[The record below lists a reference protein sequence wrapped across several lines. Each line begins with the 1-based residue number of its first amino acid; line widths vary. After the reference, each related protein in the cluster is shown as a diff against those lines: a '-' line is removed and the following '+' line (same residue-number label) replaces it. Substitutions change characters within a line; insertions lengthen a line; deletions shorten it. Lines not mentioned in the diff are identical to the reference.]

1 MNVTDKKY
9 LIGFLIFVISFISL
23 EFIAY
28 SFAEDQYISSISYDE
43 RQIDVELEF
52 SSKNSIN
59 DNKLMSITFFDK
71 TKQENVKNLTFFM
84 TITNGNSQILKE
96 YFYVNDEKLE
106 IYVLPDI
113 ENKLLIKGNQQY
125 NFDAYIM
132 TPSAPIQIEG
142 PFLIQD
148 EKYTIILKF
157 KTIDNLENI
166 VSHLE
171 PIEFEIDV
179 NKMKF
184 KNNENFKNN
193 LSNERSSIN
202 FLEVEANQKATLNN
216 FGFRGQDIEPENLEQ
231 KLRIFLLGGSTMYGT
246 GATSDDTT
254 ISGHLNQIIIDSF
267 SSKQFEI
274 INAGIQGIN
283 SDVEKQVL
291 EKDIIPLNPDY
302 VIVFDGWNDLQ
313 KDHSPTVIYKNWK
326 FMCELGNK
334 HGFETSIILQPI
346 AGFGEKSL
354 SERERYFAEKAVDE
368 FGTKLISKIS
378 IYQEYKS
385 KLKSLPEYCTT
396 HNFVGI
402 FDSNDKEV
410 YYDEGHLNDYGNEL
424 IAKEFFQLYHDDF
437 ISLSKQISF
446 KQNIPKS
453 DIFLQITF
461 QELIS
466 NYKTPDFILKIFQIN

>member
-125 NFDAYIM
+125 DFDAYIM
-132 TPSAPIQIEG
+132 TPSSPIQIEG

-148 EKYTIILKF
+148 EKYTIMLKF

-179 NKMKF
+179 NKIKF

-193 LSNERSSIN
+193 
-202 FLEVEANQKATLNN
+202 F
-216 FGFRGQDIEPENLEQ
+216 
-231 KLRIFLLGGSTMYGT
+231 
-246 GATSDDTT
+246 SDD
-254 ISGHLNQIIIDSF
+254 
-267 SSKQFEI
+267 
-274 INAGIQGIN
+274 
-283 SDVEKQVL
+283 
-291 EKDIIPLNPDY
+291 
-302 VIVFDGWNDLQ
+302 
-313 KDHSPTVIYKNWK
+313 
-326 FMCELGNK
+326 
-334 HGFETSIILQPI
+334 
-346 AGFGEKSL
+346 
-354 SERERYFAEKAVDE
+354 R
-368 FGTKLISKIS
+368 
-378 IYQEYKS
+378 
-385 KLKSLPEYCTT
+385 
-396 HNFVGI
+396 
-402 FDSNDKEV
+402 
-410 YYDEGHLNDYGNEL
+410 
-424 IAKEFFQLYHDDF
+424 
-437 ISLSKQISF
+437 
-446 KQNIPKS
+446 
-453 DIFLQITF
+453 
-461 QELIS
+461 
-466 NYKTPDFILKIFQIN
+466 